1 MDGSLKDDEEDNF
14 KMNAKFHAEHDDP
27 APAGDNV
34 GAPGDDAAPG
44 GHPAKGATPPGSGP
58 SDPAADKTLYP
69 IDQNLDVLLVPNHD
83 GQPGG
88 SPSMSDSSD
97 PYLAPITHDP
107 AGPAQPSGGAAPHDD
122 DGGHST
128 INIYL
133 PGAAPNT
140 GAPATAPK
148 TVPPPPSPAPTTTTA
163 PPKPA
168 TSTPPPT
175 TTTTTTRPATT
186 TPQPSTT
193 RTTNPVS

>member
-1 MDGSLKDDEEDNF
+1 MDGSLNDDEEDNF

-27 APAGDNV
+27 APAGDNA

-58 SDPAADKTLYP
+58 SDPADKTLYP

-148 TVPPPPSPAPTTTTA
+148 
-163 PPKPA
+163 PA
-168 TSTPPPT
+168 TKTPPPT
-175 TTTTTTRPATT
+175 TTTTTTRPAS
-186 TPQPSTT
+186 TPSSTT